1 MRLICG
7 FVRLDGAPADGAMLQ
22 AMIQAMIA
30 SGLSPAIATKAEGP
44 AAFAVLDFEKPVTA
58 VPVAADGAWL
68 AGDIRLDRRPALASK
83 LNLPGDVTTDA
94 LAFAALDKFGAD
106 FPDKVDGDYA
116 VARWV
121 PTRKELLLARDFM
134 AVRPICY
141 TYLPG
146 KLFAFASLPKGLHS
160 SGVVERRADMTG
172 IAYLSRRATDR
183 GRQTCY
189 QDIHWLEAG
198 YSLKLDADGFRLH
211 RAYHPKPAEVGT
223 WRGTAEEAAD
233 IMRELLEDAV
243 ASRLPPEGPVAAHL
257 SGGLDSSGLV
267 VLAARQLRAQGRR
280 LHTFSQ
286 LPNPRPGVQ
295 WEDEGDFVQSV
306 VTQEKDLIWS
316 HEALPEE
323 ELDLVDLD
331 IPNLSKT
338 SVPDLR
344 FCAAAQAAGAHI
356 LISGAGGDETATFNG
371 SVYAGLFIR
380 GRWRHMWKELKIRGL
395 REGMPAWRL
404 AIHRC
409 LGPLFPLWLH
419 NLRFR
424 LIGKPQITRGG
435 GRYAYLQPVWRRRM
449 RKIDSDLP
457 GRRHSARDRIWMLT
471 HSYVLGRAQRW
482 SIMAARFGLAFTYPL
497 VDRRIV
503 DFTLSLPLERFLSDG
518 YARQP
523 FRDAMKGAL
532 PELVRTRESKHSAY
546 PDTPFLLQK
555 EKSSLLARARV
566 LRADERLKQV
576 FNIDLVIANLK
587 DLPDDQAAAEKAARS
602 YNRIGMPPDPKFRGA
617 EHAARMID
625 LMEFILHHA

>member
-7 FVRLDGAPADGAMLQ
+7 FVRLDDAPANGAMLQ

-30 SGLSPAIATKAEGP
+30 PGLSPAIATKAEGP

-58 VPVAADGAWL
+58 IPVAADGAWL

-121 PTRKELLLARDFM
+121 PSRKELLLARDFM

-172 IAYLSRRATDR
+172 IAYLSRRGTDR

-198 YSLKLDADGFRLH
+198 YSLKLDAEGFRLH

-223 WRGTAEEAAD
+223 WRGTAEEAAA

-295 WEDEGDFVQSV
+295 WDDEGDFVQSV

-316 HEALPEE
+316 QEALPEE
-323 ELDLVDLD
+323 EPNLVDLD
-331 IPNLSKT
+331 IPNLSKST
-338 SVPDLR
+338 VPDLR
-344 FCAAAQAAGAHI
+344 FCEAAHAAGAHI

-371 SVYAGLFIR
+371 PYLYAGLFLR
-380 GRWRHMWKELKIRGL
+380 GHWRHMWKELTIRGV
-395 REGMPAWRL
+395 REAKPAWRL
-404 AIHRC
+404 AIHRV
-409 LGPLFPLWLH
+409 LGPLIPLWLH

-424 LIGKPQITRGG
+424 LTGKPQIKIGSD
-435 GRYAYLQPVWRRRM
+435 RYAYLQPVWRMRM

-457 GRRHSARDRIWMLT
+457 HRQNWGRDRIWMLT
-471 HSYVLGRAQRW
+471 DGHVLGRAQR
-482 SIMAARFGLAFTYPL
+482 L
-497 VDRRIV
+497 VDHGGTLRTGFHLSAGGSPDSRFYIV
-503 DFTLSLPLERFLSDG
+503 
-518 YARQP
+518 
-523 FRDAMKGAL
+523 
-532 PELVRTRESKHSAY
+532 
-546 PDTPFLLQK
+546 
-555 EKSSLLARARV
+555 
-566 LRADERLKQV
+566 
-576 FNIDLVIANLK
+576 
-587 DLPDDQAAAEKAARS
+587 AAA
-602 YNRIGMPPDPKFRGA
+602 GA
-617 EHAARMID
+617 VSQ
-625 LMEFILHHA
+625 